1 VLLGLLG
8 LGSQLRLESLDARLE
23 QRHVLGAT
31 SAAAWWCSTELLQ
44 LGGQLLL
51 LGTQTVRLGLGS
63 TELALCGS
71 KLRLRVLCLATSV
84 AVID

>member
-1 VLLGLLG
+1 MRV
-8 LGSQLRLESLDARLE
+8 SCCTTKQRRWSLRGR
-23 QRHVLGAT
+23 G
-31 SAAAWWCSTELLQ
+31 AAWWCSTELLQ

-51 LGTQTVRLGLGS
+51 IGTQTVRLGLGS